1 MKNVL
6 YEQRFLYKTG
16 DDMSLEASSRLEWVV
31 QSEIRNMSIECRNAD
46 GINLAQ
52 GVCDLA
58 VPDEVIDG
66 AYAAMR
72 SGINIYTQFEGLS
85 ELRSA
90 IAEKTLRES
99 SMVIDP
105 ESEIIVSAGS
115 TGAFYCACM
124 ALLNPG
130 DEVIVF
136 EPFYGYH
143 INTLRAVDA
152 VPVYCRVTP
161 PEWGLSDRDLESLVS
176 SRTKGIIVN
185 TPANP
190 SGKVFSAN
198 ELSMI
203 ADFACTHDLFV
214 FTDEIYEHF
223 IYSDEK
229 HIMAAGLDGMRQ
241 RTVTIS
247 GFSKVFSITGWRI
260 GYCICDERWSKAI
273 GYFNDLIYVCAPAP
287 LQIGA
292 ATGLIELEH
301 EYYTDIRRSYVL
313 KRDKVCDALSQA
325 GLTPYVPDGAYYILA
340 DISSIPG
347 ADSKQRALYI
357 LDKTGVACVPGAA
370 FYHDDAGENLA
381 RFCFAKED
389 SVLDEAC
396 QRLSGLVK

>member
-1 MKNVL
+1 MK
-6 YEQRFLYKTG
+6 
-16 DDMSLEASSRLEWVV
+16 LETSSRLGFVV
-31 QSEIRNMSIECRNAD
+31 QSEIRNMSIECRSAG

-72 SGINIYTQFEGLS
+72 SGINIYTQFEGLP

-105 ESEIIVSAGS
+105 QSEIIVSAGS
-115 TGAFYCACM
+115 TGVFYCACM

-143 INTLRAVDA
+143 VNTLRAVGA
-152 VPVYCRVTP
+152 VPVYCRMTP
-161 PEWGLSDRDLESLVS
+161 PEWGLSARDLESLVS

-190 SGKVFSAN
+190 SGKVFNAN

-223 IYSDEK
+223 IYSDGK

-241 RTVTIS
+241 RTITIS

-287 LQIGA
+287 LQIGVA
-292 ATGLIELEH
+292 AGLIELEH
-301 EYYTDIRRSYVL
+301 EYYTNIRSSYVL
-313 KRDKVCDALSQA
+313 KRDKVCNALSQA
-325 GLTPYVPDGAYYILA
+325 GLRPYVPEGAYYILA

-396 QRLSGLVK
+396 GRLSGLVK